1 MSDESTCDKSID
13 VPNFW
18 HAKYTELWERGNK
31 QYKLSKEIEL
41 TFE

>member
-1 MSDESTCDKSID
+1 MNRRVTSQSTFLIFGMQNIQSC
-13 VPNFW
+13 
-18 HAKYTELWERGNK
+18 ERERGNK